1 MQCVLKGP
9 WAPCPLGGLDGSQGE
24 GGVPI
29 QPCHLIFSLFFSAC
43 PDLGLRAAHP
53 GKKGQMRLPCASR
66 APFAPGSNPQ
76 SRSRPLLAAVSR
88 RNGPPGGLQPTP
100 QPQIGSR
107 GRTVSTSQRAE
118 RGTARAGLVWT
129 KRKRRLDSLEAA
141 QGAPRD
147 PRRDSRGER
156 SPWLPLEMRPDS
168 PGEPGMRRRLKG
180 SALFRPEGRNGP

>member
-1 MQCVLKGP
+1 MGHSIWCYSPESPVPSPISQVPAGGHQIVTHASLFALK
-9 WAPCPLGGLDGSQGE
+9 WAWVAGVGQGCPGGLARLDGSQGE

-29 QPCHLIFSLFFSAC
+29 QPCHLIFPLFFSAC

-53 GKKGQMRLPCASR
+53 GRKGQMRLPCASR

-118 RGTARAGLVWT
+118 RGTARAGLVW
-129 KRKRRLDSLEAA
+129 RWCAWAPCAA
-141 QGAPRD
+141 
-147 PRRDSRGER
+147 
-156 SPWLPLEMRPDS
+156 
-168 PGEPGMRRRLKG
+168 
-180 SALFRPEGRNGP
+180 F